1 MKLVESHRQRNRLA
15 DVEKWKDFQDAVRS
29 SAEQSLKGRPM
40 VKKVWLQQN
49 ILELVEQKRL
59 AFARWQEDRL
69 DWTRRQEYNMLA
81 KEVKRAVEDRRR
93 HCDNVLNVS
102 REVTGETLRGLVDNS
117 NSLGATEEGNLA
129 TVNASS
135 MWF

>member
-1 MKLVESHRQRNRLA
+1 M
-15 DVEKWKDFQDAVRS
+15 
-29 SAEQSLKGRPM
+29 
-40 VKKVWLQQN
+40 
-49 ILELVEQKRL
+49 
-59 AFARWQEDRL
+59 
-69 DWTRRQEYNMLA
+69 
-81 KEVKRAVEDRRR
+81 R

>member
-1 MKLVESHRQRNRLA
+1 M
-15 DVEKWKDFQDAVRS
+15 EKWKDFQDAVRS

-81 KEVKRAVEDRRR
+81 KEVKRAVED
-93 HCDNVLNVS
+93 
-102 REVTGETLRGLVDNS
+102 G
-117 NSLGATEEGNLA
+117 
-129 TVNASS
+129 
-135 MWF
+135 